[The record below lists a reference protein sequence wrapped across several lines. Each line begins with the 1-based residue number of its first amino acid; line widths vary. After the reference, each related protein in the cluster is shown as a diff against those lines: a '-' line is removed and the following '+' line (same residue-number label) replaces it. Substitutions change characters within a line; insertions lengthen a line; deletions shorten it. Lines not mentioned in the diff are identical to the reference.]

1 MTHSTTDSPRRPP
14 RRSPGRSPGASLIAI
29 ATSLGLTVAAPL
41 LLVGAAL
48 HRLGHSSPVHGM
60 TAPWS
65 WTVRGVRRW
74 FSDLGGSLETSDA
87 LIDLLFRVGLAAAW
101 ICLVVLIGTVVA
113 EVVFQLR
120 HGMPSTPRRAS
131 LGVGRLA
138 RFIATGL
145 VAVLPMGANSA
156 FASTDSLVR
165 PTSPTVSAASGAQ
178 SDTQGYRQSSDNE
191 GEVVGRLTGLQGD
204 GVDGTDAASRG
215 TEWSPRLID
224 SGDSVWSIA
233 ERIAD
238 GRDVAAVAQE
248 IVAANLGRTMADG
261 QQFTTPALIEPGW
274 SLIVPAAPVP
284 RPPMAAAPSAVA
296 ASAMGSH
303 TVVAGDS
310 YWGIAEHRLAAD
322 VGVVAPIEVRDATMQ
337 LIEINA
343 PRLGYRDPTL
353 LIPGDTVA
361 FLSAPVTTGR
371 SDLEPLV
378 EPAITDVLPPAPLVV
393 VPAVV
398 VPAVVVPVV
407 DTTPTVQA
415 PVVTST
421 PAQIPA
427 PTPASPVVSSTATR
441 SANTTESTLG
451 TESALGGAVAL
462 AAGALALLESRR
474 RRQLRASQV
483 GQRLSPVGVVE
494 RRVEAQLRSMSDGDV
509 IARLDI
515 ALRSVAREVAS
526 QSARVLF
533 AVIERDGTLTITLD
547 RPCAPAAHDVWT
559 SVAVEQWQLDGGTP
573 ITALAERSRRN
584 SQPCPA
590 MVHLGRTANGLLFV
604 DLEALGLLSLDV
616 GDEIREL
623 VTRHIASSLAV
634 SPFGDT
640 MRLITVGLD
649 DEVGLGAHD
658 AEAQP
663 SLDAALDAA
672 SIALGNTPA
681 MSRASGST
689 FSLRASASTESW
701 GPAIVVVGGVSSEEA
716 GQVDLAGLCGS
727 GGRGLGVVI
736 DVALPEARWTLRE
749 RQGVCTLLPAGIDVT
764 PVGLTRRD
772 LVALDNLIA
781 GASEPLAAPRHP
793 ALALVGKEPL
803 ETVVARDVAEQPW
816 SLMVRLLGPVA
827 VTDREG
833 SPVGFER
840 SKALELVVWLSQH
853 RQRATRTSA
862 RTALWDLD
870 VRDATFANVVSDA
883 RRALAR
889 AVVPPD
895 GEEWIGRT
903 LTESLPIHTG
913 VVTDAELLDDCMQAA
928 RGLSSMAARAV
939 LRPALERIAGM
950 PFSGT
955 SYLWPD
961 AEGITSS
968 LTLLAVGAATEYANH
983 ALDAADYEDVYWATG
998 KGLQALPGHEELIAI
1013 RMRAHAARGD
1023 MAGVRNEWEA
1033 YERVLLADAWCGG
1046 EPSTKLVALRRQLLA
1061 QPLAS

>member
-1 MTHSTTDSPRRPP
+1 MTHSTTNSPRRPP
-14 RRSPGRSPGASLIAI
+14 RRLPGRSPGTSLIAI
-29 ATSLGLTVAAPL
+29 ATSLGLAVAAPL
-41 LLVGAAL
+41 MLVGAAL
-48 HRLGHSSPVHGM
+48 HRLGHASPVHGM

-74 FSDLGGSLETSDA
+74 FSDLGGSLRTSDA

-101 ICLVVLIGTVVA
+101 ICLIVLIGTVVA

-120 HGMPSTPRRAS
+120 HGMPSTPRRVS
-131 LGVGRLA
+131 FGVGRLA

-145 VAVLPMGANSA
+145 VAVLPVGANSA
-156 FASTDSLVR
+156 FAASTDSLVR
-165 PTSPTVSAASGAQ
+165 PALPTVSAVAGAQ
-178 SDTQGYRQSSDNE
+178 SGMQSHEQSGMDE
-191 GEVVGRLTGLQGD
+191 GTLVGESTVSAAD
-204 GVDGTDAASRG
+204 GFDGTDAASNG

-238 GRDVAAVAQE
+238 GRDVATVAQE

-284 RPPMAAAPSAVA
+284 RPPMAAASRA
-296 ASAMGSH
+296 AAAPTMDSH

-310 YWGIAEHRLAAD
+310 YWGIAEHRLATDA
-322 VGVVAPIEVRDATMQ
+322 GVVAPIEVRDATMQ

-361 FLSAPVTTGR
+361 FPPVHVTTGGF
-371 SDLEPLV
+371 DPQPVV

-393 VPAVV
+393 VPDLVVPDVV
-398 VPAVVVPVV
+398 VPDAVVPDVVVPDVV
-407 DTTPTVQA
+407 PPAVDAPSVQ
-415 PVVTST
+415 
-421 PAQIPA
+421 
-427 PTPASPVVSSTATR
+427 SPVVSSTTMR
-441 SANTTESTLG
+441 PANTTESTLG

-494 RRVEAQLRSMSDGDV
+494 RRVEAQLRSMSDTDV

-515 ALRSVAREVAS
+515 ALRSVAREIAS

-533 AVIERDGTLTITLD
+533 AVIERDGTLAITLD
-547 RPCAPAAHDVWT
+547 RPCAPAPDDVWT
-559 SVAVEQWQLDGGTP
+559 GVAAEQWQLDGGTP

-590 MVHLGRTANGLLFV
+590 MVHLGRTSNGLLFV

-616 GDEIREL
+616 GDEVREL

-649 DEVGLGAHD
+649 DEVGLGARD

-672 SIALGNTPA
+672 AIALGNTPA
-681 MSRASGST
+681 MSRAGGST

-701 GPAIVVVGGVSSEEA
+701 GPAIVVVGGVSSEDA

-736 DVALPEARWTLRE
+736 DVAVPDARWTLRE
-749 RQGVCTLLPAGIDVT
+749 REGVCTLLPAGIDVT

-772 LVALDNLIA
+772 LVALDNLLA

-827 VTDREG
+827 VTDRHG
-833 SPVGFER
+833 SAVCFER

-889 AVVPPD
+889 AVVPPE

-903 LTESLPIHTG
+903 LTESLPIHAG
-913 VVTDAELLDDCMQAA
+913 VVTDAELLDDCVQAA
-928 RGLSSMAARAV
+928 RGLPSVAARAV

-968 LTLLAVGAATEYANH
+968 LTLLAVGAATEYANQ

-1033 YERVLLADAWCGG
+1033 YERVLLADAWCSG
-1046 EPSTKLVALRRQLLA
+1046 EPSPKLVALRRQLLA
-1061 QPLAS
+1061 RPLAS